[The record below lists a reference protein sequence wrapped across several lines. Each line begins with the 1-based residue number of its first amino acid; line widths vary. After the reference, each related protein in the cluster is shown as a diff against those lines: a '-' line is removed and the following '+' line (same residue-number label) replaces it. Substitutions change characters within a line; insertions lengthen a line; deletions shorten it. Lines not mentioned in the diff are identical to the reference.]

1 MIRFPI
7 AEPEDTTVVSMG
19 PDIPDRGERGS
30 PRGGE
35 ASANTFDA
43 HRAASQ
49 VYL

>member
-7 AEPEDTTVVSMG
+7 AEPEDTTEVSKG
-19 PDIPDRGERGS
+19 PEIPDRGERSS

-35 ASANTFDA
+35 ASATTFDA
-43 HRAASQ
+43 HRAASK